1 MANDEK
7 QDHAL
12 SVRVTESDVRRLDA
26 LVTASPILTRVSLL
40 RAAMRIGLDAIEE
53 NPAILLG
60 QKLPKRGGARKRK
73 KR

>member
-1 MANDEK
+1 VK
-7 QDHAL
+7 
-12 SVRVTESDVRRLDA
+12 RLDA
-26 LVTASPILTRVSLL
+26 LVSASPILTRVSLF

>member
-1 MANDEK
+1 VASEER
-7 QDHAL
+7 QDRAL
-12 SVRVTESDVRRLDA
+12 SIRLGESDVKRLDA
-26 LVTASPILTRVSLL
+26 LVSASPILTRVSLF